1 MTESGNSEIER
12 SAEKEPIAFGEH
24 LFMARESKG
33 LTIEQVA
40 KAIHLSRDIVDAIER
55 SDVKRLPQPT
65 FVQGYLRAYAK
76 YLGLDDAHIL
86 EDYSK
91 AVPHEQE
98 TELHPRSTVPDEASS
113 ASPFVKSV
121 SISLVLLMLMAAI
134 YGIYNY
140 YSDML
145 DSRYETGENSA
156 LLIPDN
162 GDSMEA
168 MNIRPEIFGQD
179 TDTAESSAPVSELND
194 PQSNSL
200 GSDSLADDLP
210 QTGVSE
216 VMPESVPTALQV
228 DEVPVQTAETIDVS
242 PQAPIKAPPI
252 TLGIDVVELVASEDT
267 WTEVVDASDV
277 GLYYDLVKQNRTV
290 VLKGTAPFN
299 IFLGNAPAMEVKVNG
314 VKIDMTKFVRSN
326 KIAHFTVSTNDQQV
340 VFH

>member
-1 MTESGNSEIER
+1 VTESGNSEIER
-12 SAEKEPIAFGEH
+12 SVEKEPIAFGEH

-33 LTIEQVA
+33 LTIEEVA
-40 KAIHLSRDIVDAIER
+40 KAIHLSKDIVDAIER
-55 SDVKRLPQPT
+55 SDVERLPQPA

-76 YLGLDDAHIL
+76 FLGLDDAHIL

-91 AVPHEQE
+91 AVPHELE
-98 TELHPRSTVPDEASS
+98 AELHPRSTVPDEASS

-121 SISLVLLMLMAAI
+121 SISLVILMLMAAI

-145 DSRYETGENSA
+145 DSRHETGENSA
-156 LLIPDN
+156 LLLPEN
-162 GDSMEA
+162 SDSMEEID
-168 MNIRPEIFGQD
+168 IRPEIFGQD
-179 TDTAESSAPVSELND
+179 TDAAEFSAPAPEVNN
-194 PQSNSL
+194 PQ
-200 GSDSLADDLP
+200 SDSLADDLP

-228 DEVPVQTAETIDVS
+228 GEVPVPAAEITNES
-242 PQAPIKAPPI
+242 PKTPLKTTPI
-252 TLGIDVVELVASEDT
+252 TLGIDVVELIASEDT

-314 VKIDMTKFVRSN
+314 IKIDMTKFVRSN
-326 KIAHFTVSTNDQQV
+326 KIAHFTVSTDDQQV